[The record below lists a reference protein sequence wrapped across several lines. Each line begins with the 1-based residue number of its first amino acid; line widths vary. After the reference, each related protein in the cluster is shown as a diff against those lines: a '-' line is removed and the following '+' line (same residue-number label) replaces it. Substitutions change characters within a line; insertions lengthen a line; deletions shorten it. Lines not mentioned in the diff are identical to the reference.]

1 VGWTPGGV
9 KLINISGEAVEDA
22 PSDAVYGRSD
32 GDWVQ
37 VAPFIIS
44 PTAPADPAPNQL
56 WWDSSS
62 GPGGGRLFVWFD
74 DGTST
79 QWVVASPSLR
89 GEVGPR
95 GPQGQQGEKGDTGA
109 AGEVEE
115 APIDGQLY
123 LRKDGRWEGYV
134 EPEQEVTEL
143 VFKARYTSDQSIPA
157 SYWSVL
163 YYHTVDVDTQGGWNP
178 ATQIYQPTKPGFYH
192 FQWITPTSVTYS
204 IIQKNMQSVGDHSR
218 QIMTSVGS
226 GWFSSGSVIEYM
238 NGTTDNVQVQMW
250 SATGGTATGAGY
262 NCFFLAHRLP
272 SPKMP

>member
-1 VGWTPGGV
+1 LWVGTPGGV

-44 PTAPADPAPNQL
+44 ATAPADPAPNQL
-56 WWDSSS
+56 WWDSTS
-62 GPGGGRLFVWFD
+62 GRLFVWFD

-95 GPQGQQGEKGDTGA
+95 GPQGQKGDTGDT
-109 AGEVEE
+109 G
-115 APIDGQLY
+115 PQG
-123 LRKDGRWEGYV
+123 
-134 EPEQEVTEL
+134 EVTEL

-157 SYWSVL
+157 NFWSVL
-163 YYHTVDVDTQGGWNP
+163 YYDAVDVDTQGGWN
-178 ATQIYQPTKPGFYH
+178 ATTQQYWPIKPGYYQ
-192 FQWITPTSVTYS
+192 FQWITPTNITFSMIV
-204 IIQKNMQSVGDHSR
+204 KNPAMGGDHAR

-226 GWFSSGSVIEYM
+226 NWFTSGSVIEYM
-238 NGTTDNVQVQMW
+238 NGTTDNVQVWMF
-250 SATGGTATGAGY
+250 SNGGGAASGAGY
-262 NCFFLAHRLP
+262 NCFFSAHRLP
-272 SPKMP
+272 SPKVP